1 MYVFFYVRFQNLM
14 LEISLYSYNYSEIF
28 SICQLFV
35 SDIDTLSKIVLF
47 QNNFNNK
54 VAANQSILIF
64 TCSAIDMKPDFFFVA
79 WFKSHTLS
87 LVCVPVPLENTV
99 A

>member
-1 MYVFFYVRFQNLM
+1 MYVFFPVSLQNLM
-14 LEISLYSYNYSEIF
+14 LEISLYSYNYSKIF

-35 SDIDTLSKIVLF
+35 SHIDILSKIVLF

-64 TCSAIDMKPDFFFVA
+64 TSSAIDMKPDFFLRCMV
-79 WFKSHTLS
+79 
-87 LVCVPVPLENTV
+87 
-99 A
+99 